1 MRKKSY
7 SKIAKCLCG
16 GIKIKI
22 VGKLRH
28 VINCHCSQCMKTH
41 GNFATYTNAP
51 EENITFINKVS
62 LKWYKS
68 SNFAKRGFC
77 SKCGASIFYKI
88 KKNKTIS
95 ISAGMFSNP
104 TKLKTHSNIFTNEKL
119 DYYKLDPNLP
129 KFKKNNN
136 NKNNIEN

>member
-1 MRKKSY
+1 MKKKS
-7 SKIAKCLCG
+7 STKIAKCLCG

-22 VGKLRH
+22 TGKLRQ

-41 GNFATYTNAP
+41 GNFAAYTNSP
-51 EENITFINKVS
+51 EENITYISKS
-62 LKWYKS
+62 TLRWYNS

-88 KKNKTIS
+88 KKSNTIS

-104 TKLKTHSNIFTNEKL
+104 TKLKTHSNIFTKKKL
-119 DYYKLDPNLP
+119 DYYKLDPSLP
-129 KFKKNNN
+129 KYIKH
-136 NKNNIEN
+136 

>member
-1 MRKKSY
+1 MRKKSS

-22 VGKLRH
+22 TGKLRQ

-41 GNFATYTNAP
+41 GNFAAYTNSP
-51 EENITFINKVS
+51 EENITYISKS
-62 LKWYKS
+62 TLRWYNS

-88 KKNKTIS
+88 KKSDNIS
-95 ISAGMFSNP
+95 ISAGMFTNP
-104 TKLKTHSNIFTNEKL
+104 TKLKTHSNIFIKDKL
-119 DYYKLDPNLP
+119 DFYKIDPSLP
-129 KFKKNNN
+129 KFRRSEKY
-136 NKNNIEN
+136 